1 MNNETNKP
9 AQFRHVSEALTSPLK
24 FAPKR
29 TADPMRDNPQ
39 ATKKLWQDLF
49 ETNPMEL
56 SDEMLQ
62 NPFEPMSEP
71 LNPLNKLLQDPNQPT
86 AAQMCMNQPPSAQ
99 IQPEPTAAQNQA
111 TEKSMKVSTT
121 STPPSTCPNTT
132 PSPNM
137 TSGDGKN
144 PAPTNSE
151 PNPTP
156 SCKQFARDLNA
167 QERRQM
173 RLMAIIHPSPT
184 DNDPTLTERER
195 YVKKMAEVQREAAR
209 EHLTGEPKE
218 LTPEQMAAL
227 EKFFAEEHE
236 QKERERLAKEQAEA
250 KMDDWDWAATLT
262 IDERQKM
269 LQDTDS
275 RLFMAVANVIV
286 NKIPHKED
294 LPFFRANTLKSYAI
308 YCPQLLKNWI
318 EDELKAIESKRGIA
332 KVIGVE
338 PSDKTLPLINE
349 VYEAFNKLSL
359 CEGCDGSECRQRD
372 KNFMRLEVNLRGG
385 ATTVKKELCPF
396 GLERQVKR
404 KAVKVGVPAQY
415 VGKTFDDFEVSAV
428 NSDAFELMKSF
439 SEVTATKG
447 LYIWGECGTGKTLLA
462 SVAAQALLRRDKI
475 ICFGEVPM
483 LLGEIKRTFDKQTLS
498 YDAPTEEQVIKRF
511 ITCDVLF
518 LDDIGT
524 GKMSDWHVNMLYTLI
539 NERYNSDRPIIVTSN
554 YDLNGLMKRL
564 AKGDD
569 IAAKRI
575 VSRLCAMCNVVYSG
589 SRDWRRG

>member
-1 MNNETNKP
+1 MNNKTNKP
-9 AQFRHVSEALTSPLK
+9 AQFRHVSEALTSPPK
-24 FAPKR
+24 FALPKR
-29 TADPMRDNPQ
+29 DPMRDNPQ

-49 ETNPMEL
+49 EKNSMEL

-62 NPFEPMSEP
+62 NPFEPTSEP
-71 LNPLNKLLQDPNQPT
+71 LNPLNKLLQDPNQPPQIQT
-86 AAQMCMNQPPSAQ
+86 EAAQINMTNQ
-99 IQPEPTAAQNQA
+99 PTAAQIQ

-121 STPPSTCPNTT
+121 STLPSTCPNTT
-132 PSPNM
+132 SSPNM
-137 TSGDGKN
+137 TNGAEKN

-156 SCKQFARDLNA
+156 SCKPFARELNA
-167 QERRQM
+167 QERRHM
-173 RLMAIIHPSPT
+173 RLLAITCPSPT

-209 EHLTGEPKE
+209 FRLEGKEPQ
-218 LTPEQMAAL
+218 LPTLEQMEEL
-227 EKFFAEEHE
+227 RKFLVEDHE
-236 QKERERLAKEQAEA
+236 QLERERKAKEQAEA
-250 KMDDWDWAATLT
+250 KMDDWEWAATLT
-262 IDERQKM
+262 IDERRKM

-275 RLFMAVANVIV
+275 RLFMAVANVI
-286 NKIPHKED
+286 PHKED
-294 LPFFRANTLKSYAI
+294 LPLFRANTLKSYAI

-318 EDELKAIESKRGIA
+318 EDELKAIEDKRGIA
-332 KVIGVE
+332 AVLGVE

-359 CEGCDGSECRQRD
+359 CEGCDGSECRQKD
-372 KNFMRLEVNLRGG
+372 KNFMRLEANLRGG
-385 ATTVKKELCPF
+385 DTTVKKELCPF

-415 VGKTFDDFEVSAV
+415 VGKTFDDFEVSNV

-439 SEVTATKG
+439 SEVNANKG

-462 SVAAQALLRRDKI
+462 SVAAQALLRRDKT

-554 YDLNGLMKRL
+554 YDLNGLTKRL
-564 AKGDD
+564 AQGDD

-589 SRDWRRG
+589 SRDWRRH